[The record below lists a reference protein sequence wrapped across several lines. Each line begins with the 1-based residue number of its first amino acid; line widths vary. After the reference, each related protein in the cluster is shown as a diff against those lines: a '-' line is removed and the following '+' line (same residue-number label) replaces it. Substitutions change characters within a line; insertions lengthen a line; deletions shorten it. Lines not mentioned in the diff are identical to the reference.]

1 MKKTFNDVAH
11 MGTCEVCGKEAPVV
25 VAASTLSS
33 CSSAY
38 CEECLNE
45 GLEPYSDI
53 VGIVWCVGWDDLAV
67 WAKDKIERTLKKL
80 ARQKRMFWQTLKLQ
94 KRGSMKIC
102 VKWRRIGY
110 E

>member
-1 MKKTFNDVAH
+1 MTRKFIDYAH

-25 VAASTLSS
+25 VAAYTLSS

-67 WAKDKIERTLKKL
+67 GAKDKIERTLKKL
-80 ARQKRMFWQTLKLQ
+80 GKTKEDVLADVEATEKRFNEDMRKMEENRL
-94 KRGSMKIC
+94 
-102 VKWRRIGY
+102 
-110 E
+110 

>member
-25 VAASTLSS
+25 VAASTLSA

-53 VGIVWCVGWDDLAV
+53 VGTAWCVGWDDLAV

-80 ARQKRMFWQTLKLQ
+80 GKTKEDVLADVEATEKRFNEDMRKMEENRL
-94 KRGSMKIC
+94 
-102 VKWRRIGY
+102 
-110 E
+110 

>member
-1 MKKTFNDVAH
+1 MTRKFIDYAR

-25 VAASTLSS
+25 VAASTLSA

-67 WAKDKIERTLKKL
+67 CAKDKIERTLKKL
-80 ARQKRMFWQTLKLQ
+80 GKTKEDVLADVEATEKRFNEDMRKMEENRL
-94 KRGSMKIC
+94 
-102 VKWRRIGY
+102 
-110 E
+110 

>member
-1 MKKTFNDVAH
+1 MEKTFNDVAH
-11 MGTCEVCGKEAPVV
+11 MGACEVCGKEAPVV
-25 VAASTLSS
+25 VAASTLSA

-53 VGIVWCVGWDDLAV
+53 VGTVWCVGWDDLAV

-80 ARQKRMFWQTLKLQ
+80 GKTKEAVLADVEATEKRFNDDMRKMEENRL
-94 KRGSMKIC
+94 
-102 VKWRRIGY
+102 
-110 E
+110 